1 VRARDL
7 GIEVGRGRP
16 GALNAITDVAGVRVG
31 FTTLVAGEAVRTALG
46 GHGKGPGGDR
56 PLSA

>member
-1 VRARDL
+1 M
-7 GIEVGRGRP
+7 P
-16 GALNAITDVAGVRVG
+16 AL
-31 FTTLVAGEAVRTALG
+31 LVAGEAVRTALG